1 MPGPHDL
8 LTRYTF
14 EQPERAAAEL
24 RAVLPPQ
31 VAALVDWSS
40 LQRESGSVVD
50 SHLKETQSDLLFS
63 GRLLNGQPLLIYFL
77 LEHQSSVERLM
88 VFRMLRYVMRILE
101 RWLQQNP
108 GSQWLPVVLPM
119 VLYHG
124 PEGRWMAPLRL
135 EELFGLP
142 PELLELLAPLL
153 PRFEC
158 LVDDLPAAREEALR
172 AREAPAMV
180 LLTLLLLRASHS
192 EELAALL
199 KDWEVLWARMLDS
212 PQAWE
217 DLNAILHYLLEV
229 EPEAADEPLRQVLH
243 SVAQGQRAEE
253 QMRTIK
259 EALIEQGR
267 EQGWNA
273 GLAQGQAR
281 ERAEGVLRILEVR
294 RIPVDEQTRKLILSC
309 TDLHLLKQWF
319 DQALSATSVSEL
331 MKSG

>member
-24 RAVLPPQ
+24 RAVLPSQ

-88 VFRMLRYVMRILE
+88 AFRMLRYVLRILE

-124 PEGRWMAPLRL
+124 PEGRWTAPLKV

-158 LVDDLPAAREEALR
+158 RVDDLPATREEALR
-172 AREAPAMV
+172 ARDAPAMV

-192 EELAALL
+192 GELTVLL
-199 KDWEVLWARMLDS
+199 KAWGPLLAQVLES
-212 PQAWE
+212 PQARD
-217 DLNAILHYLLEV
+217 DLSAILHYLLAV
-229 EPEAADEPLRQVLH
+229 EPEAADEPLQQVLH
-243 SVAQGQRAEE
+243 SVVQGHHSEE

-259 EALIEQGR
+259 EALIQ
-267 EQGWNA
+267 QGWNA
-273 GLAQGQAR
+273 GLAEGLAEGQAR
-281 ERAEGVLRILEVR
+281 ERADGVLRILEAR
-294 RIPVDEQTRKLILSC
+294 RIPVDEQTRKVILSC
-309 TDLHLLKQWF
+309 KDLNLLRQWF
-319 DQALSATSVSEL
+319 EQALSATSVSEL

>member
-24 RAVLPPQ
+24 RAVLPAQ
-31 VAALVDWSS
+31 VVALVDWSS

-63 GRLLNGQPLLIYFL
+63 GRLHNGHPLLLYFL

-88 VFRMLRYVMRILE
+88 AFRMLRYVMRILE

-124 PEGRWMAPLRL
+124 PEGRWTAPLRV

-142 PELLELLAPLL
+142 PEFLELLAPLL
-153 PRFEC
+153 SRFGC
-158 LVDDLPAAREEALR
+158 PVDDLPAAREEALR

-192 EELAALL
+192 GELAALL
-199 KDWEVLWARMLDS
+199 KGWGILLAQVLDS
-212 PQAWE
+212 PQARE
-217 DLNAILHYLLEV
+217 DLNAILHYLLAV
-229 EPEAADEPLRQVLH
+229 EPEAADEPIQRVLH
-243 SVAQGQRAEE
+243 SVAQGQHSEE

-281 ERAEGVLRILEVR
+281 ERAEGVLRILELR
-294 RIPVDEQTRKLILSC
+294 GISIDEQSRKLILSC
-309 TDLHLLKQWF
+309 TDLVLLKQWF
-319 DQALSATSVSEL
+319 EQALSATSLSDL